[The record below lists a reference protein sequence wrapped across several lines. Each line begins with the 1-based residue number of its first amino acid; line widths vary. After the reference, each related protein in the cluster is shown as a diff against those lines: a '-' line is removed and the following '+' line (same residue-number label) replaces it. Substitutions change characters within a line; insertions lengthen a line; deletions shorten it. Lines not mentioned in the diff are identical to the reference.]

1 MKRAWNKLK
10 IGKKLII
17 AFLLVALI
25 SGISGVIGVG
35 LMKSSDT
42 KYSEALENYG
52 FSQGDIGLLM
62 EALTANRANVITTMA
77 TNDPEI
83 IEKAQADIEENSAQ
97 ISKYMEDV
105 EKTLVGD
112 EEQGYYNTI
121 TENLPQFTEHA
132 LKVLELAAA
141 QKNEEAMELYQNEAL
156 EHIDAI
162 EEAISSLMSVN
173 KTTGTQLSKNLTSQ
187 SHIAIV
193 IMVIISAVS
202 WTISVILGI
211 FIARSISKPMAACSE
226 RLVLLSN
233 GDLTTDV
240 PAVQSQDETGVLANA
255 TSELVDRLKTLISQM
270 TDVLGNMAE
279 GNLNVDY
286 TREFSGDFAPLHDSS
301 SKIID
306 SLNDAFKQIG
316 VSADQVN
323 VGSDQVAASA
333 QALSQGSAE
342 QASSVQEL
350 AAAINEISQHV
361 NKNAENAQ
369 QARKETEKQ
378 STSLTN
384 GSQKMQEMVQAMAH
398 INDRSNEIGKIIKT
412 IEDIAFQTNI
422 LALNAAVEAARAG
435 TAGKGFAVVADEVRN
450 LAGKSS
456 EAAKDTTA
464 LIEET
469 IKAVENG
476 TTIAD
481 ATAEAMREVVNSS
494 HVVTEL
500 VDLIAEA
507 SDEQAQSINQV
518 TSGVEQISSVVQT
531 NSATAEE
538 SAAASEELAG
548 QAQTMKQML
557 SQFQLKQ

>member
-17 AFLLVALI
+17 AFLLIAILSGS
-25 SGISGVIGVG
+25 SGIIGVG

-42 KYSEALENYG
+42 KYSDALVNYG

-62 EALTANRANVITTMA
+62 EALTANSKNVITTMA
-77 TNDPEI
+77 TNDSEI
-83 IEKAQADIEENSAQ
+83 IAQAQADIEENSAK
-97 ISKYMEDV
+97 ISEYMESV
-105 EKTLVGD
+105 EKTLIGD
-112 EEQGYYNTI
+112 EEQGYYDTI
-121 TENLPQFTEHA
+121 SENLPQFTEHA

-141 QKNEEAMELYQNEAL
+141 NKNDEAMELYQAEAL
-156 EHIDAI
+156 EHIEAI
-162 EEAISSLMSVN
+162 EDAASALMNIN
-173 KTTGTQLSKNLTSQ
+173 KTTGTQLSDKLSTQSQ
-187 SHIAIV
+187 TAIW

-211 FIARSISKPMAACSE
+211 FIASSISKPMAACSR
-226 RLVLLSN
+226 RLVLLSE
-233 GDLTTDV
+233 GDLNTDIPV
-240 PAVQSQDETGVLANA
+240 VQSQDETGILADA
-255 TSELVDRLKTLISQM
+255 TGELVDRLKVLISQM
-270 TDVLGNMAE
+270 TEILGSMAD

-286 TREFSGDFAPLHDSS
+286 TKEFSGDFAPLHDSS

-306 SLNDAFKQIG
+306 SLNEAFRQIG
-316 VSADQVN
+316 QSADQVN

-333 QALSQGSAE
+333 QALSQGATE

-350 AAAINEISQHV
+350 AASISEISRHV

-378 STSLTN
+378 SISLTN
-384 GSQKMQEMVQAMAH
+384 GNQKMEEMVQAMAH

-435 TAGKGFAVVADEVRN
+435 AAGKGFAVVADEVRN

-456 EAAKDTTA
+456 EAAKNTTV

-469 IKAVENG
+469 IRAVENG

-481 ATAEAMREVVNSS
+481 ATAEAMREVVTSS

-500 VDLIAEA
+500 VDLIAKA
-507 SDEQAQSINQV
+507 SDEQAQSISQV

-548 QAQTMKQML
+548 QAQMMKQML
-557 SQFQLKQ
+557 SRFRLK